1 MLIGLIVYGNPL
13 AILIPLIIMHI
24 ADGIIII
31 LSNPFGMEEEPQLN
45 VCFYNHYPKA
55 YLITSVIQS
64 FLFAFLEL
72 FILITYAVRD
82 KASNTSYLGLGY
94 FCCAIVALLLLNGLV
109 RLVWGF
115 IRIIEGCFSKS
126 KEMKL
131 QVENKAAKEK
141 EQNE

>member
-1 MLIGLIVYGNPL
+1 M
-13 AILIPLIIMHI
+13 
-24 ADGIIII
+24 
-31 LSNPFGMEEEPQLN
+31 
-45 VCFYNHYPKA
+45 CFYNHYPKA
-55 YLITSVIQS
+55 YWITSAIQS
-64 FLFAFLEL
+64 FLFALLEL

-94 FCCAIVALLLLNGLV
+94 FCCAIVIVLLLNGLV

-115 IRIIEGCFSKS
+115 IKIVEGCFSKS

-141 EQNE
+141 EHNEELVPIKSIKELNSNINTLQTRSRLNTLRKQSYVSKIN